1 MASKS
6 LQNASNSAE
15 QSVAV
20 QHVRSVRPFNVRDPR
35 SRRQSLELNI
45 SDYFAQKI
53 K

>member
-20 QHVRSVRPFNVRDPR
+20 QHVRSVWLFNMRDPW
-35 SRRQSLELNI
+35 SQRQSLKLNI